1 MNRFL
6 KLSGFAV
13 VLVGVVLLTTDVA
26 WATQS
31 GPAMPWDGPLDRIMQ
46 NLTGR
51 IARIATV
58 ISIVLAG
65 ISYMFAGEIPFG
77 RAITGVAIG
86 GAVAL
91 SAVQFMSAIGL
102 TGIVLP

>member
-1 MNRFL
+1 MKSW
-6 KLSGFAV
+6 KLMAGV
-13 VLVGVVLLTTDVA
+13 GLVLVVFFLGADAA
-26 WATQS
+26 WATQT
-31 GPAMPWDGPLDRIMQ
+31 GPAMPWDGPLNNIMQ

-91 SAVQFMSAIGL
+91 GAIQFMTAIGL
-102 TGIVLP
+102 TGAVLP